1 MATSPIISSND
12 KILIKMKDF
21 IKKSVLIIN
30 ALLYLDKT
38 RTMQL
43 LQHYYQCFLVQL
55 KHFDGIPALLLRLY
69 LAPVFIMA
77 GFSKTQ
83 LLNEEVTGF
92 SAIMADPNII
102 AWFGNSDWGLGLPF
116 PALLAN
122 LVIAVEFFGG
132 WLLLFGV
139 LTRLISIP
147 LMFTMMVAATSVHAQ
162 NGWFAITPTNSDIS
176 AAKVATWL
184 GFDDAQA
191 SLENSKETAVRLE
204 KMREILAEHGNTD
217 WLYEKGNIVVLNNG
231 VEFSITYFIMLL
243 ALFFI
248 GGGRY
253 TSIDHIIAQRF
264 LLRKQHFS

>member
-1 MATSPIISSND
+1 
-12 KILIKMKDF
+12 
-21 IKKSVLIIN
+21 
-30 ALLYLDKT
+30 
-38 RTMQL
+38 MQI
-43 LQHYYQCFLVQL
+43 LQHYYQGFLSQL
-55 KHFDGIPALLLRLY
+55 KYFDGIPALLIRLY

-122 LVIAVEFFGG
+122 LVILVEFFGG
-132 WLLLFGV
+132 WLLLIGAF
-139 LTRLISIP
+139 TRLISIP
-147 LMFTMMVAATSVHAQ
+147 LMFTMVVAATSVHAD

-176 AAKVATWL
+176 PAKVATWL
-184 GFDDAQA
+184 GVESAQA
-191 SLENSKETAVRLE
+191 SLENSEKTAIRLE
-204 KMREILAEHGNTD
+204 KIRELLEENGNTD

-231 VEFSITYFIMLL
+231 IEFSATYFIMLL

-248 GGGRY
+248 GAGRY
-253 TSIDHIIAQRF
+253 TSVDHYIAERF
-264 LLRKQHFS
+264 LIEKKRFS